1 MPAPAHLVVVGHD
14 RNPARYRALARRH
27 RVAARVTFAGPQAD
41 PRPFYGAADV
51 FLLPTLYDPLSN
63 AVLEALAC
71 GLPVITSTRCGA
83 GELVAAHRAG
93 VVCGARDIGAIAMR
107 CMRCSRS
114 RCASARR
121 PTRCAP
127 CPILT
132 PDAMAAR
139 LIALYQALLDN
150 NRATTR

>member
-1 MPAPAHLVVVGHD
+1 V
-14 RNPARYRALARRH
+14 
-27 RVAARVTFAGPQAD
+27 
-41 PRPFYGAADV
+41 ADV

-93 VVCGARDIGAIAMR
+93 IVCGARDIAAIGDAMR
-107 CMRCSRS
+107 GLLAQSVRERAAAGAL
-114 RCASARR
+114 CAVSS
-121 PTRCAP
+121 
-127 CPILT
+127 LT

-139 LIALYQALLDN
+139 LVDLYQAMLDSGGAAM
-150 NRATTR
+150 R